1 MKKATKRLL
10 AAFLALAM
18 VFTLLAVPA
27 TSMKDVSAATSKT
40 VYINPYSDR
49 VVSYKPG
56 RVTQTSG
63 VISIVGCTKASQ
75 IKKLKC
81 SNKNMKVSAKDGY
94 KDGYIRVDYGKKAG
108 KATITCT
115 VKGVKLKTTFT
126 VKKYTNPVSSI
137 KIGSKNYTSSFAKN
151 TYTYTSKKVSKKTL
165 SVKAKKGWTIKSVS
179 VYNGKSKHYDV
190 NKSSYSKKI
199 TLSKKSSGVIV
210 VMYQKSTGLT
220 ESLMVTYR

>member
-49 VVSYKPG
+49 VVSYKPD
-56 RVTQTSG
+56 RVTQVAG
-63 VISIVGCTKASQ
+63 VISIMGCTKASQ

-81 SNKNMKVSAKDGY
+81 SNKDMKVSAKDGY
-94 KDGYIRVDYGKKAG
+94 IRS
-108 KATITCT
+108 
-115 VKGVKLKTTFT
+115 
-126 VKKYTNPVSSI
+126 KKYT
-137 KIGSKNYTSSFAKN
+137 SKFAKN
-151 TYTYTSKKVSKKTL
+151 DYIYISKKVSKKAL
-165 SVKAKKGWTIKSVS
+165 NIKAKKGWTIKSVS

-190 NKSSYSKKI
+190 NKSSFSKKI
-199 TLSKKSSGVIV
+199 TLNKKYADLFV

-220 ESLMVTYR
+220 ESLMITYR

>member
-10 AAFLALAM
+10 AVFLALAM

-56 RVTQTSG
+56 RVTQASG
-63 VISIVGCTKASQ
+63 VISIMGCTKASQ

-81 SNKNMKVSAKDGY
+81 SNKNMKVSA

-179 VYNGKSKHYDV
+179 VYNGGSKYYNV

-199 TLSKKSSGVIV
+199 TLSKKYSDVIV

>member
-56 RVTQTSG
+56 RAYQTSG

-81 SNKNMKVSAKDGY
+81 SNKNMKVSA

>member
-49 VVSYKPG
+49 VVSYKPD
-56 RVTQTSG
+56 RVTQVAG
-63 VISIVGCTKASQ
+63 VISIMGCTKASQ

-81 SNKNMKVSAKDGY
+81 SNKDMKVSA

-137 KIGSKNYTSSFAKN
+137 KIGSKKYTSKFAKN
-151 TYTYTSKKVSKKTL
+151 DYIYIS
-165 SVKAKKGWTIKSVS
+165 KKGWTIKSVS

-190 NKSSYSKKI
+190 NKSSFSKKI
-199 TLSKKSSGVIV
+199 TLNKKYADLFV

-220 ESLMVTYR
+220 ESLMITYR

>member
-49 VVSYKPG
+49 VVSYKPD
-56 RVTQTSG
+56 RVTQVAG
-63 VISIVGCTKASQ
+63 VISIMGCTKASQ

-81 SNKNMKVSAKDGY
+81 SNKDMKVSA

-108 KATITCT
+108 KAT
-115 VKGVKLKTTFT
+115 
-126 VKKYTNPVSSI
+126 Y
-137 KIGSKNYTSSFAKN
+137 YM
-151 TYTYTSKKVSKKTL
+151 
-165 SVKAKKGWTIKSVS
+165 
-179 VYNGKSKHYDV
+179 
-190 NKSSYSKKI
+190 YSK
-199 TLSKKSSGVIV
+199 GC
-210 VMYQKSTGLT
+210 
-220 ESLMVTYR
+220 

>member
-1 MKKATKRLL
+1 M
-10 AAFLALAM
+10 
-18 VFTLLAVPA
+18 
-27 TSMKDVSAATSKT
+27 
-40 VYINPYSDR
+40 
-49 VVSYKPG
+49 
-56 RVTQTSG
+56 
-63 VISIVGCTKASQ
+63 GCTKASQ

-81 SNKNMKVSAKDGY
+81 SNKDMKVSA

-137 KIGSKNYTSSFAKN
+137 KIGSKKYTSKFAKN
-151 TYTYTSKKVSKKTL
+151 DYIYISKKVSKKAL
-165 SVKAKKGWTIKSVS
+165 NIKAKKGWTIKSVS

-190 NKSSYSKKI
+190 NKSSFSKKI
-199 TLSKKSSGVIV
+199 TLNKKYADLFV

-220 ESLMVTYR
+220 ESLMITYR

>member
-1 MKKATKRLL
+1 MKKVTKRLL

-49 VVSYKPG
+49 VVSYKPD
-56 RVTQTSG
+56 RVTQVAG
-63 VISIVGCTKASQ
+63 VISIMGCTKASQ

-81 SNKNMKVSAKDGY
+81 SNKDMKVSA

-137 KIGSKNYTSSFAKN
+137 KIGSKKYTSKFAKN
-151 TYTYTSKKVSKKTL
+151 DYIYISKKVSKKAL
-165 SVKAKKGWTIKSVS
+165 NIKAKKGWTIKSVS

-190 NKSSYSKKI
+190 NKSSFSKKI
-199 TLSKKSSGVIV
+199 TLNKKYADVFV
-210 VMYQKSTGLT
+210 TMYQKSTGLT